1 MDKSEF
7 KKKLG
12 LIEKIAQKHRWT
24 YVSNDLNTFRI
35 SYKDELSIYRIDIY
49 LSKMTVCLSP
59 AGDKPVYFKRQN
71 FEMIEAIFKQP
82 HAYEMGR
89 VG

>member
-1 MDKSEF
+1 MEKSEF

-12 LIEKIAQKHRWT
+12 LIEKIAQKHKWT
-24 YVSNDLNTFRI
+24 YVSNDLNTFRV

-49 LSKMTVCLSP
+49 LSKMTVCLLP

-71 FEMIEAIFKQP
+71 LEMIEAIFKQP
-82 HAYEMGR
+82 HAYEMGC
-89 VG
+89 VV